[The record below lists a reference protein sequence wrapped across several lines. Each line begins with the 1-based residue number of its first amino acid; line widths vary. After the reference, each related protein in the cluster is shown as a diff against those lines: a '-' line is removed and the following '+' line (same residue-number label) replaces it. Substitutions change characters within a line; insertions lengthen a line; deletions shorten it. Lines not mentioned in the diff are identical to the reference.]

1 MGFRAGIGQS
11 DFRTLRR
18 DKMDLIDKSAL
29 ITDLVKDPAQVVL
42 FPRPRRFGKTTNLSM
57 LRYFFETSP
66 EDRTYLFEDLQV
78 WQSAEARAHFQ
89 KHPVIWL
96 SLKDVKADSWQEA
109 EAELRK
115 LLQDLLAEHRVL
127 LEGPAL
133 GSWEKERFEA
143 MLHGTAPN
151 RTYGSLLSD
160 LSRWLT
166 QYHGEKAVILIDEYD
181 TPIYAAHTRGYSR
194 EMLDFMRAFL
204 GGGLKDNINL
214 YKGVVTGILR
224 VARESLFS
232 GLNNLG
238 VYSMLS
244 AKYATAFGFTEAE
257 VADIC
262 VRVGQPDLL
271 EGMREMYNGYV
282 ADPRGQAVSIY
293 NPWSV
298 VSCADDPNHTLQ
310 PYWRNTAS
318 DELLQELMVQ
328 RGNALN
334 AEFEHLLAGGEV
346 ERSLDDFVVLRDLHS
361 NSDALW
367 SFLWYAG
374 YLKVTRLWLIDGELF
389 AAFRI
394 PNREVAQT
402 YRKVF
407 HGWLSHLD
415 QGTQLQSQL
424 TRALLGGDVTVLE
437 QILTRIMQT
446 NLSYHDPAGRQP
458 EKLYHGFVMG
468 LLVYLEGTYEVRSNP
483 ESGYGRVD
491 VLIKP
496 RQAGKP
502 GAVMELKVLQEGET
516 IAGALKGA
524 LAQLKTQAYATQL
537 QAAGA
542 APIHRYAALFDGKRV
557 WLVTPKSW
565 KTRFGPQKVTAQE

>member
-298 VSCADDPNHTLQ
+298 LNCAKDPLHTLQ